1 MIFYT
6 SKKLKFVWEYLDSHG
21 FEKLAVILAISTSI
35 FAYNYREVNYSR
47 KLLNYFRLIVLKSN
61 LEEFKDKTDKAD
73 AGDVENE
80 DDLLLRSWMGI
91 LNRDSFEGRKFNEK
105 ISKKECSLM

>member
-1 MIFYT
+1 
-6 SKKLKFVWEYLDSHG
+6 L
-21 FEKLAVILAISTSI
+21 
-35 FAYNYREVNYSR
+35 
-47 KLLNYFRLIVLKSN
+47 
-61 LEEFKDKTDKAD
+61 KDKTDEAD

-80 DDLLLRSWMGI
+80 DDLLLKSWMGI